1 LFQECRNVG
10 FDTIELNTVSRK
22 LPEEVLL
29 RFVRLVKSF
38 GLKARPV
45 FAVNFDSIDIP
56 VAGDRAF
63 GAYIAPVEQSTGG

>member
-1 LFQECRNVG
+1 LFQECSNVG

-56 VAGDRAF
+56 VAGNRAF